1 MKIAILLGT
10 RPEIIKMSPVIR
22 ECLERNIPYTLIHSK
37 QHYSDDMD
45 AVFFKELNI
54 PAPHYSLEIGSSS
67 HSNMIGNILIKLE
80 PILMSETPDV
90 LLVQGDTNTVLAGAL
105 AGSKLQIKV
114 GHIEAGLRSYDRTM
128 PEEGN
133 RVVTDHLSDYLFA
146 VTDKQVQILTN
157 ENISKGKIFEVGNTV
172 VDALKSNIEIAE
184 KSSILKELGLDIK
197 KYLLFTSHRASNVD
211 RKETLV
217 EILDILKATNEKV
230 CWPIH
235 RRTQKYLNEFDLQ
248 LPSNVVTTTPL
259 GYFDFLALEKNAR
272 MIITDSGGVQEEACI
287 LGVPCITI
295 RENTERP
302 ETVDVGAN
310 VLVGRSI
317 EKFKKALDH
326 NFTTWRNPF
335 GDGSTSKKI
344 IDILSA
350 EFGLPVIAIKN
361 RNLKITVVGMGYM
374 GLPFASLLANAGYTV
389 KGFDVN
395 EEKVN
400 KINSRVIPFQEHGLG
415 ELLLSAIDSGNFIA
429 SNKIENSDV
438 YIIAVP
444 TPHRDKKCDLSY
456 VLSAAESIAKV
467 AKNGE
472 LVILES
478 TVKPGTCK
486 FQIEPLFKKLNLNL
500 DLVHCPERAIP
511 GNTLYE
517 LIHNDRI
524 IGGESEEAI
533 YKTTLIYESFVRGKM
548 HRTDIT
554 TAESVKLMEN
564 TFRDVNIALANELSL
579 ISEEIGINAFEAIGL
594 ANKHPRVN
602 ILSPGPGVGGHC
614 IAIDPWFLVEDVKE
628 AKLINIAREIND
640 NRPSYYGD
648 KIVQKIANLPK
659 RVGILGVAYKKN
671 VDDTRESPA
680 LVLAEYL
687 HEKNIEVRA
696 HDPFVN
702 KWDFQLSSFEELKKW
717 ASLLII
723 VTDHDA
729 FTNLD
734 LRDCFVINTRA

>member
-1 MKIAILLGT
+1 MLGT

-22 ECLERNIPYTLIHSK
+22 ECQERNIPFTLIHSK

-45 AVFFKELNI
+45 AIFFKELNI
-54 PAPHYSLEIGSSS
+54 ASPHHSLEVGSTT

-80 PILMSETPDV
+80 PILMHEKPDV

-146 VTDKQVQILTN
+146 VTDKQVQILSH
-157 ENISKGKIFEVGNTV
+157 ENIAKGKIHEVGNTI
-172 VDALKSNIEIAE
+172 VDAIIKNIEIADR
-184 KSSILKELGLDIK
+184 STILKDLRLASKE
-197 KYLLFTSHRASNVD
+197 YLLFTSHRASNVD
-211 RKETLV
+211 RKDSLV
-217 EILDILKATNEKV
+217 EILNLLRATSEKI

-259 GYFDFLALEKNAR
+259 GYFDFLALEKNAK

-287 LGVPCITI
+287 LGIPCITI

-302 ETVDVGAN
+302 ETVEVGAN
-310 VLVGRSI
+310 ILVGRSLD
-317 EKFKKALDH
+317 KFKEALNH
-326 NFTTWRNPF
+326 KFTSWKNPF
-335 GDGSTSKKI
+335 GNGTTSKKI
-344 IDILSA
+344 IDILSQ
-350 EFGLPVIAIKN
+350 EFGLLAGVTHNTDTA
-361 RNLKITVVGMGYM
+361 ITVVGMGYM
-374 GLPFASLLANAGYTV
+374 GLPFASLLANAGYKV
-389 KGFDVN
+389 KGFDIN
-395 EEKVN
+395 AEKI
-400 KINSRVIPFQEHGLG
+400 KMINSKEIPFQEHGLKDI
-415 ELLLSAIDSGNFIA
+415 LVSAIDSGNFKA
-429 SNKIENSDV
+429 SHKIESSDV

-444 TPHRDKKCDLSY
+444 TPHKGRLCDLSY
-456 VLSAAESIAKV
+456 VLSAAEAIASV
-467 AKNGE
+467 AKNGQ

-486 FQIEPLFKKLNLNL
+486 NHLEPLFKKLNLSL
-500 DLVHCPERAIP
+500 EIVHCPERAIP

-524 IGGESEEAI
+524 IGGESEASISKAVEI
-533 YKTTLIYESFVRGKM
+533 YQSFVKGKIHRTTL
-548 HRTDIT
+548 T

-564 TFRDVNIALANELSL
+564 TFRDVNIALANELAI
-579 ISEEIGINAFEAIGL
+579 ISEQIGINAVEAINL

-614 IAIDPWFLVEDVKE
+614 IAIDPWFLIEDVDG
-628 AKLINIAREIND
+628 AKLIKAAREIND
-640 NRPSYYGD
+640 ERPIYFGK
-648 KIVQKIANLPK
+648 KILQKIENLPK
-659 RVGILGVAYKKN
+659 KVGILGVAYKKN

-680 LVLAEYL
+680 LTIAEFLAESGV
-687 HEKNIEVRA
+687 EVRA
-696 HDPFVN
+696 HDPFVSH
-702 KWDFQLSSFEELKKW
+702 WDFELNSFEELKKW
-717 ASLLII
+717 ASLLVI
-723 VTDHDA
+723 VTDHDVFLSA
-729 FTNLD
+729 NLK
-734 LRDCFVINTRA
+734 DCLVINTRG